1 MLRLEL
7 AQLRLEQFA
16 QDFGIE
22 DVVDL
27 SAVPPDLPLSR
38 RMAIARRMMVA
49 LHFAEGGGGAREQ
62 QDLLMDSKQGGAEEK
77 GGGRERVRG
86 GGGSLQ
92 GGGRAQRSDPA
103 AGKMRRIPPRKD
115 KLTQSE
121 VQSLLRQRSF
131 LRDLRRRST

>member
-16 QDFGIE
+16 QDFGIKG
-22 DVVDL
+22 VVDL
-27 SAVPPDLPLSR
+27 SAVPPDMPLSR

-62 QDLLMDSKQGGAEEK
+62 QDLHMDSKQGEAEEK
-77 GGGRERVRG
+77 GGGG
-86 GGGSLQ
+86 GGGGTLP
-92 GGGRAQRSDPA
+92 GGGRDQRSDPA

-121 VQSLLRQRSF
+121 IEARLR
-131 LRDLRRRST
+131 